1 MSYTYNSVPPEKIL
15 NKNERNPITAPT
27 NNQVPVYNS
36 STDVVDWGTAPS
48 TTPTNLNISGQTTGD
63 IIYFNG
69 TIWIRLAVGSAS
81 QVLTV
86 TSGIPSWT
94 TPASS
99 ATASYVI
106 MTYG

>member
-1 MSYTYNSVPPEKIL
+1 MSYTYNSIPPEKIL
-15 NKNERNPITAPT
+15 GKNETNPITAPT

-36 STDVVDWGTAPS
+36 TTDNVNWGTAPS

-69 TIWIRLAVGSAS
+69 TIWIRLGIGSAS

-94 TPASS
+94 TPAS
-99 ATASYVI
+99 ASTPIWQMIV
-106 MTYG
+106 YG